1 MLQMCKGY
9 QISFADKL
17 ETGFEIVNENMIMA
31 NVNADEIES
40 VIQHFI
46 VMHEEPIFFILELS
60 ADLDDERPVSPGIL
74 ETTRKNVY
82 YIDGCSQEEALTI
95 MIRVGELLIQDG
107 LVRFG
112 FGCHESQDE
121 LMVDKYNV
129 ITIWSQNID
138 GYDDFF
144 EPHDIPKVQELKSA
158 WDYFSEENPGICNRY
173 DVEGKC
179 IYDILE
185 LFKDW
190 GIYLAEQREEEE
202 QK

>member
-17 ETGFEIVNENMIMA
+17 ETGFELVNENMIMA
-31 NVNADEIES
+31 NVNVDEIES

-46 VMHEEPIFFILELS
+46 VMHEEPIFFILELP

-74 ETTRKNVY
+74 ETTHKNVY

-138 GYDDFF
+138 DYDDFF
-144 EPHDIPKVQELKSA
+144 EPHDIPKVQELKSV

-173 DVEGKC
+173 DVDGKC
-179 IYDILE
+179 IYDIPE